1 MRIVQTSVLALVV
14 LLTVALLLPA
24 QPPSGLPSAV
34 GGGEGTS
41 KKETPKEKKSAPK
54 PAAGSLEEMLDTAL
68 KNSPDIKT
76 AEAKVREAEAELNRV
91 RHQVFTKVISL
102 RNEIDA
108 ARKTLEYLEGI
119 HSRAF
124 RATQGRAASQEEI
137 QAAQASV
144 DSQKAK
150 LTQLQADL
158 DAALGKWKLS
168 TLGEIEGTIFYSNG
182 ASAEG
187 LYAID
192 IGSNTSVVRPGQT
205 VHTLNAFNTLGHMI
219 NVNANQAVQAP
230 MAERIRAALDKTVKL
245 EEPRAEQPL
254 KEALESF
261 RQKAGIDVPF
271 RYLLGNKAAEPVL
284 LLKGELPVGAWLQVF
299 EDSAPE
305 VRFVVREYGILVT
318 TRDRVPEGAVR
329 VHDFWRQKE
338 ALKAPAA
345 EEKAPKK

>member
-1 MRIVQTSVLALVV
+1 MRTVQTSVLALIV
-14 LLTVALLLPA
+14 LLTAALWLPA
-24 QPPSGLPSAV
+24 QPPAGLPST
-34 GGGEGTS
+34 GGGEGIS
-41 KKETPKEKKSAPK
+41 KKDAPKDKKAAPK

-68 KNSPDIKT
+68 KNSPDIKA

-108 ARKTLEYLEGI
+108 ARKTLEYLEFI
-119 HSRAF
+119 RKRAES
-124 RATQGRAASQEEI
+124 AMQKHAASQEEL

-144 DSQKAK
+144 DTQKAK

-168 TLGEIEGTIFYSNG
+168 TLGDIEGTIFYSNG
-182 ASAEG
+182 APAEG

-192 IGSNTSVVRPGQT
+192 IGSNASVVRPGQT

-230 MAERIRAALDKTVKL
+230 MAERIRSALDKTVKL

-305 VRFVVREYGILVT
+305 VRFVVREYGVLVT

-338 ALKAPAA
+338 APKAPAA

>member
-1 MRIVQTSVLALVV
+1 MRTVRTSLIALVV
-14 LLTVALLLPA
+14 LFSAAVWLRAQQSQIPA
-24 QPPSGLPSAV
+24 GV
-34 GGGEGTS
+34 GEGVT
-41 KKETPKEKKSAPK
+41 KKEAPKEQKSAPK

-119 HSRAF
+119 RKRLEGVAQSRS
-124 RATQGRAASQEEI
+124 ASQEEI

-144 DSQKAK
+144 DTQKAK

-158 DAALGKWKLS
+158 DAALGRWKV
-168 TLGEIEGTIFYSNG
+168 EIEGSILYSATPAGDLSAIF
-182 ASAEG
+182 
-187 LYAID
+187 
-192 IGSNTSVVRPGQT
+192 IGSDSTPMQVGQSV
-205 VHTLNAFNTLGHMI
+205 HWLSAFNRQGHMI
-219 NVNANQAVQAP
+219 NVNTQAVQAP
-230 MAERIRAALDKTVKL
+230 MAQRIRTALDKTVRL

-254 KEALESF
+254 KEALEAF

-271 RYLLGNKAAEPVL
+271 RYLLGNKTAEPVL

-299 EDSAPE
+299 EDSSPD
-305 VRFVVREYGILVT
+305 VRFLVREYGILVT

-338 ALKAPAA
+338 PAKGPPAPQS
-345 EEKAPKK
+345 APPK